1 MQACTIAGIA
11 MKIFR
16 YMFLPK
22 NTLAIV
28 PEFGYERNDRAS
40 DIAIKYLEWKSRQ
53 EGIKIQHA
61 GNGREMEFL
70 TINPENG
77 RMKRLKV
84 DGYVVSEDRAIE
96 FLGCHFHGCP
106 THTVSDYVG
115 PNGKL
120 NRINFNETMDRLK
133 LLENLCGKVEFVW
146 ECTIR
151 EQVGMSCN
159 FFLMCNLVTER

>member
-1 MQACTIAGIA
+1 

-40 DIAIKYLEWKSRQ
+40 DIAIKYLEWISRQ
-53 EGIKIQHA
+53 EGIRIQHA
-61 GNGREMEFL
+61 GNGREKEFL
-70 TINPENG
+70 VIENG
-77 RMKRLKV
+77 KNRHLKV
-84 DGYVVSEDRAIE
+84 DGYVDAEDRAIE

-106 THTVSDYVG
+106 IHTIPDYAG

-133 LLENLCGKVEFVW
+133 LLKDLVTTVDFVW

-151 EQVGMSCN
+151 EQVKLFGICFLID
-159 FFLMCNLVTER
+159 FFSYERIRK

>member
-1 MQACTIAGIA
+1 

-40 DIAIKYLEWKSRQ
+40 DIAIKYLEWISRE
-53 EGIKIQHA
+53 EGVKIQHA
-61 GNGREMEFL
+61 GNGREREFSVL
-70 TINPENG
+70 TPENG
-77 RMKRLKV
+77 KMRHFKV
-84 DGYVVSEDRAIE
+84 DGYIESEDRAIE

-106 THTVSDYVG
+106 IHTMPDYVG

-133 LLENLCGKVEFVW
+133 LLDNLVTKLEFVW
-146 ECTIR
+146 ECTVR
-151 EQVGMSCN
+151 EQVELIKIYILHAYFSY
-159 FFLMCNLVTER
+159 ERIKK

>member
-1 MQACTIAGIA
+1 

-120 NRINFNETMDRLK
+120 NRINFN
-133 LLENLCGKVEFVW
+133 
-146 ECTIR
+146 
-151 EQVGMSCN
+151 
-159 FFLMCNLVTER
+159 